1 MQSKAGMSNV
11 FTGVLVEENDP
22 LNDAEWDALRQ
33 QLLDDEEGGLLTEED
48 DGFTPTPESSA
59 FACLVYM
66 APGALIG
73 ILEAS
78 IFLVWLDASPTLGT
92 AASIFSS
99 MLWSFM
105 TAFVS
110 YICFRLSAS
119 VFKTACE
126 RRRIDHTIKY
136 CVDEEEEEEDD
147 EPTEYYFCVGVFI
160 GFCTMCMAHDIIQ
173 GFPVGDILILT
184 GLPAI
189 AFASL
194 MLFCA
199 SRQRRSAYRY
209 QTPMLPKTRAVYIV
223 D

>member
-1 MQSKAGMSNV
+1 MSNV

-33 QLLDDEEGGLLTEED
+33 QLLDDEEGDQLFLTEED
-48 DGFTPTPESSA
+48 DGFTPTPVSSA
-59 FACLVYM
+59 FACLAYM

-105 TAFVS
+105 TAFIS

-119 VFKTACE
+119 VFKTSACE
-126 RRRIDHTIKY
+126 RRRIDLTIKY
-136 CVDEEEEEEDD
+136 YVDEEEEEDN
-147 EPTEYYFCVGVFI
+147 EPTEYYYCVGVFI
-160 GFCTMCMAHDIIQ
+160 GFCTMCMGHDITQ
-173 GFPVGDILILT
+173 GYPIGDILILT

-189 AFASL
+189 AFTSL

-199 SRQRRSAYRY
+199 SRQRRSAF
-209 QTPMLPKTRAVYIV
+209 QTPMLPKTRAGNIIV
-223 D
+223 